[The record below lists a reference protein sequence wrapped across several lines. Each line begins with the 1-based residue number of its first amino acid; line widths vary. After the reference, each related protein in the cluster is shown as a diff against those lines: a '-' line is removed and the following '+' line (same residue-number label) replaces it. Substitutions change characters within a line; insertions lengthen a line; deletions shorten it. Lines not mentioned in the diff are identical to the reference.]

1 MFICFMLQVAWVFC
15 VSSGVVLASV
25 VSMVASAFASFGAFM
40 VFAFVNHSCGS
51 FPLGFAS
58 LIAVL

>member
-1 MFICFMLQVAWVFC
+1 MLQVAWVFC
-15 VSSGVVLASV
+15 VSRGTVLVSV
-25 VSMVASAFASFGAFM
+25 VSMVASAFAIFGAFM
-40 VFAFVNHSCGS
+40 VFAFVNHSWGS